1 MYMKNGAI
9 RIGETNMDYISF
21 GKGEKPLVVIPGL
34 GDGLMS
40 VKGKAQMGSMMYP
53 EFAEYYRVYLF
64 SRKQKLEHGTTTRSM
79 AADLAFAMNQL
90 GIANA
95 HVVGV
100 SLGGMIAQFLAAEH
114 PELVDRLVLVV
125 TLPKANEI
133 LTKNLDHWMK
143 LARNRKYKPLL
154 VDIAAKSHPPKHL
167 KKYQRFFPLLTLAP
181 GPRSYENFLC
191 QATASRNHDG
201 TGVLR
206 NILAKTLVIGGER
219 DETVGAEGSR
229 QLVDAIPN
237 SYLCIY
243 HNHGHGLYQDAR
255 DFNERIVKF
264 LK

>member
-1 MYMKNGAI
+1 MYMKNGAVQL
-9 RIGETNMDYISF
+9 GETNMDYVSF
-21 GKGEKPLVVIPGL
+21 GKGTKPLVLIPGL

-40 VKGKAQMGSMMYP
+40 VKGKAQMGAMMYP
-53 EFAEYYRVYLF
+53 EFAEHYRVYMF
-64 SRKQKLEHGTTTRSM
+64 SRKRKLEHGTTTRSM
-79 AADLAFAMNQL
+79 SEDLAQAMGQL
-90 GIANA
+90 HLSNA

-100 SLGGMIAQFLAAEH
+100 SLGGMVAQFLAADH

-125 TLPKANEI
+125 TLPKANEM
-133 LTKNLDHWMK
+133 LRNNLDHWMK
-143 LARNRKYKPLL
+143 LARNRRYKALL
-154 VDIAAKSHPPKHL
+154 VDITQRSHPAKHL
-167 KKYQRFFPLLTLAP
+167 KKYQRLFPLLTLAP
-181 GPRSYENFLC
+181 GPRSYENFLR
-191 QATASRNHDG
+191 QATASRNHDA

-229 QLVDAIPN
+229 DLVDAIPN

-255 DFNERIVKF
+255 DFNERILKF